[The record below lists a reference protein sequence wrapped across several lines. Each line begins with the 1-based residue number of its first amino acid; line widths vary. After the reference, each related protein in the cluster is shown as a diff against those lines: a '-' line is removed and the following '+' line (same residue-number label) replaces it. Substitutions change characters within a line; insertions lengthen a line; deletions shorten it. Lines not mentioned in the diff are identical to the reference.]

1 MYFVPKVF
9 GVHDFGKKVDQTDV
23 NICCEMYGLRRT
35 VCCQEF
41 QGLAQLLKPDLH
53 SPTTAH
59 DAIELYRELLKL
71 IDESME

>member
-1 MYFVPKVF
+1 MYFVPEVF
-9 GVHDFGKKVDQTDV
+9 GVHDFGKKVDQKYVDV
-23 NICCEMYGLRRT
+23 CCEMYGLRKT

-59 DAIELYRELLKL
+59 HALELYRSTENC
-71 IDESME
+71 

>member
-1 MYFVPKVF
+1 VSNGKPDLMYYFPKVF
-9 GVHDFGKKVDQTDV
+9 GVHDFGKKVNQKDV
-23 NICCEMYGLRRT
+23 NICGEMYGLRRT

-59 DAIELYRELLKL
+59 DALEL
-71 IDESME
+71 

>member
-1 MYFVPKVF
+1 MYFVPEVF
-9 GVHDFGKKVDQTDV
+9 GVHDFGKKVDQKDV
-23 NICCEMYGLRRT
+23 EVCCEMYGLRRT

-59 DAIELYRELLKL
+59 DALELYRDTENC
-71 IDESME
+71 

>member
-1 MYFVPKVF
+1 LMYFVPKVF
-9 GVHDFGKKVDQTDV
+9 GVHDFGKKVHHKDV
-23 NICCEMYGLRRT
+23 ICCEMYGLRRT

-59 DAIELYRELLKL
+59 DALKLYRDTE
-71 IDESME
+71 IY